1 MVSWK
6 FVTKSSRV
14 ATNAGLRVD
23 DSRLCTIVG
32 MAIAIPFKLYA
43 VLIFLVFAGVWLAL
57 FFTVLNRSQFA
68 DTTCATLNGATYRS
82 RRCPRALGI
91 SGVRSS
97 RSGPCRTPCQGTAC
111 NTFSEL
117 SSSSTRRGRRRSL
130 QKVLSRSWSWSPWC
144 SLSLVE
150 SSGWSGTVMQRA
162 SRTRS
167 LGTCYVV
174 SYATCGFR
182 LHAVC
187 DVSCC
192 TSYARWTCQP
202 VVQRALFTGR
212 ASIRATRANLPIPA
226 NTPSFRECRRLF
238 VAALAGA

>member
-1 MVSWK
+1 MIRRPRGRSLFIYLFNDDHATPICAVSWK
-6 FVTKSSRV
+6 SVKTPWCDK
-14 ATNAGLRVD
+14 NAGLRVD

-32 MAIAIPFKLYA
+32 MTIAIPFKLYA

-144 SLSLVE
+144 HCRS
-150 SSGWSGTVMQRA
+150 WNPRA
-162 SRTRS
+162 G
-167 LGTCYVV
+167 L
-174 SYATCGFR
+174 
-182 LHAVC
+182 
-187 DVSCC
+187 
-192 TSYARWTCQP
+192 
-202 VVQRALFTGR
+202 AL
-212 ASIRATRANLPIPA
+212 
-226 NTPSFRECRRLF
+226 
-238 VAALAGA
+238 